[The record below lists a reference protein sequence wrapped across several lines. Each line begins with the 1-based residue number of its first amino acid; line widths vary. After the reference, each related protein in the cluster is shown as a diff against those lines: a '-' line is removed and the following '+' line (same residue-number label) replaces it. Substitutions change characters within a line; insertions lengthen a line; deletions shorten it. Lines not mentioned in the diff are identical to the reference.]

1 MLALDC
7 KSYLDS
13 VCTRMG
19 VHGRGLSVAKIIV
32 LFNLKPGV
40 SVTDYEAFAR
50 ETDLPIVNGL
60 PSIERFEVLRATGLL
75 TGGDAPYQYIEILDV
90 KDMQQLGTDVST
102 PTMQKVAETF
112 RSMADNPLFIVTE
125 AL

>member
-1 MLALDC
+1 M
-7 KSYLDS
+7 
-13 VCTRMG
+13 
-19 VHGRGLSVAKIIV
+19 AKIVV

-40 SVTDYEAFAR
+40 SVADYEAFAR

-60 PSIERFEVLRATGLL
+60 PSIDKFEVLRATGLL
-75 TGGDAPYQYIEILDV
+75 SGGPSPYAYLEILDV
-90 KDMQQLGTDVST
+90 NDMGQLGTDVST